1 MAKGLLGL
9 VILCF
14 GLAGAMTYGQ
24 QSATAGLEA
33 QEIKPADPSENA
45 SQAQDVIQL
54 LHALQA
60 QQREMSQ
67 ELRAMKREMAA
78 LKAAMQEPDFK
89 DILGGI
95 GYILGIF
102 GVAYYMQARR
112 LRHSRTS

>member
-9 VILCF
+9 FILCF
-14 GLAGAMTYGQ
+14 GLAGAIAYGQ
-24 QSATAGLEA
+24 QPAAVGLEA
-33 QEIKPADPSENA
+33 QEIRPAHPSENA
-45 SQAQDVIQL
+45 SQAQDL
-54 LHALQA
+54 LRLFEALQA

-102 GVAYYMQARR
+102 GVTYYMQARR
-112 LRHSRTS
+112 QRHSKTS